1 MGNLVNMIQII
12 GLARQ
17 NPQQAVMTILNNGL
31 QSGRINHQQY
41 DLIMN
46 QMQNGANPNQII
58 QQLMNTG
65 MINQQQYESA
75 RQNAEMFKR

>member
-1 MGNLVNMIQII
+1 MGNLLSMMQII

-31 QSGRINHQQY
+31 QSGRINQQQY

-46 QMQNGANPNQII
+46 QMQNGANQII